1 MKKTFL
7 LASITLV
14 SLLSSCNE
22 LVDDSVVSIG
32 GENRATRVVV
42 AVFDGEGS
50 VINVQQAEAGVEQ
63 DYEMVGENFK
73 HRVLIEDFTGAWCVN
88 CPRVTHTIE
97 EELEPEHHDKFI
109 AVALHNDDGGS
120 DPFVFK
126 PYEKQLH
133 GILADKVHP
142 TPEFASYPFSP
153 LNRQEM
159 WKRDGQAYDVQQALD
174 LVQESSPVGI
184 RIDSDLDITE
194 GTGTVNVSFKFN
206 QDYNEELKYIVYIV
220 EDGLEYA
227 QKNSTPFYGGGSEIE
242 DFVHNAVAK
251 GIVGTD
257 VLGTTIPA
265 NETKAGQIFNSGRL
279 NVTFNTFE

>member
-1 MKKTFL
+1 SYHFSQLNIQVFFFKQKT
-7 LASITLV
+7 A
-14 SLLSSCNE
+14 
-22 LVDDSVVSIG
+22 
-32 GENRATRVVV
+32 
-42 AVFDGEGS
+42 
-50 VINVQQAEAGVEQ
+50 
-63 DYEMVGENFK
+63 YE
-73 HRVLIEDFTGAWCVN
+73 I
-88 CPRVTHTIE
+88 
-97 EELEPEHHDKFI
+97 
-109 AVALHNDDGGS
+109 
-120 DPFVFK
+120 
-126 PYEKQLH
+126 
-133 GILADKVHP
+133 
-142 TPEFASYPFSP
+142 
-153 LNRQEM
+153 
-159 WKRDGQAYDVQQALD
+159 QQALD

-184 RIDSDLDITE
+184 RIDSDLDVTE

-265 NETKAGQIFNSGRL
+265 NETKARQIFNSGWL